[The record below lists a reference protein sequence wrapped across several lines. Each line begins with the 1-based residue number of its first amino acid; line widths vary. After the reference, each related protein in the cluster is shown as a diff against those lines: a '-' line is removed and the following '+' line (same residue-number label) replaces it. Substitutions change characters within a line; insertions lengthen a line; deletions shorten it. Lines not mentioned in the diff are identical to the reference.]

1 MRLKGIGY
9 EKGRGDGGGRGDT
22 PAILDWKV
30 MEDSLYNTPPCWV
43 IYMCGLVFQHM
54 LEQGGI
60 PAVVQRNQVAPLSH
74 LLWFPLPPIV
84 LSFFCHFTL

>member
-1 MRLKGIGY
+1 VS
-9 EKGRGDGGGRGDT
+9 RGDT

-60 PAVVQRNQVAPLSH
+60 PAVAQRNQVPS
-74 LLWFPLPPIV
+74 PPPCPQN
-84 LSFFCHFTL
+84 LR